1 MTIRLRTAIL
11 LAATFALAGAVVLAI
26 GAVTYQNAAYL
37 TPDEQA
43 ERWLE
48 RLGVTPEEVADYI
61 EDNPEAAA
69 EWAEQGM
76 TDARLTA
83 AFEDVQ
89 REAQGELID
98 RFQRWSIVALVVMSL
113 AAAVAGWLIAG
124 RAVAPLRTVTARAR
138 SASGAD
144 LSGRVGS
151 TGPPEIRELSTT
163 FDEMLERLERAF
175 VAQRRFS
182 AQVSHEVRTPLAIIT
197 SEAELLRAD
206 ASAAQLVSLDQIRA
220 ATERAERIVE
230 ALLLLA
236 RSGSGDVATTDLRL
250 DRLTGDVLGEMVAG
264 QPWHRVRVDLDLEPA
279 PVRGD
284 PGMLERLVVNLLSN
298 SARHNRPDG
307 WVEVRTGVADGWATL
322 SVANSTARSVGPDG
336 GSNDVDG
343 DDGGTSYGNGGAPG
357 PTGVGLTVVDSVVA
371 AHGGELAW
379 SCTEPDTVTAT
390 VRLPT
395 TV

>member
-1 MTIRLRTAIL
+1 VTIRLRTAITF
-11 LAATFALAGAVVLAI
+11 AATFALAGAVVLAI
-26 GAVTYQNAAYL
+26 GAVTYQNAVYL

-43 ERWLE
+43 ERWLQ

-69 EWAEQGM
+69 EWAKQGT

-206 ASAAQLVSLDQIRA
+206 ASAAQLVSLDQIQA

-236 RSGSGDVATTDLRL
+236 RSGSGDVAATDLRL

-322 SVANSTARSVGPDG
+322 SVANSTAGPVGPVGPTG
-336 GSNDVDG
+336 GSNG
-343 DDGGTSYGNGGAPG
+343 DGTSKGNGGAPG

-371 AHGGELAW
+371 AHGGELTW
-379 SCTEPDTVTAT
+379 SSTGPDAVTAT